1 MTENQQKII
10 SSLIAEFN
18 KRNEKT
24 SSKLGGLIDLD
35 ALDAINQRHRD
46 LTADADR
53 TKKLWEQQRREY
65 IDNLVEQIR
74 DEIGH
79 RLCVN
84 RGDIATDGDG
94 WCNSIFIYKH
104 DTHKGLLTDR
114 ALRFNVQL
122 TYEVTFDKIT
132 NKRYEI
138 YDGFILKRYVYPNN
152 EEKYNNEVEFFN
164 CRYTKDALKNLL
176 A

>member
-10 SSLIAEFN
+10 DSLIAEFN
-18 KRNEKT
+18 SRNQKT

-35 ALDAINQRHRD
+35 ALDAINQRHRL
-46 LTADADR
+46 LTADAECSQ
-53 TKKLWEQQRREY
+53 KLWEQQRKEY

-74 DEIGH
+74 EEIGH

-84 RGDIATDGDG
+84 RGDIATESTGYS
-94 WCNSIFIYKH
+94 NAIFIYKH
-104 DTHKGLLTDR
+104 DTHKDFLHEE
-114 ALRFNVQL
+114 ALRFSVTL
-122 TYEVTFDKIT
+122 TYETAFDKIT

-138 YDGFILKRYVYPNN
+138 YNGFILKRYVTPNS
-152 EEKYNNEVEFFN
+152 EHEYKDEVEFFN
-164 CRYTKDALKNLL
+164 CEWTKNALKDLL

>member
-10 SSLIAEFN
+10 DSLVAEFN
-18 KRNEKT
+18 SRNENT

-46 LTADADR
+46 LTADAER
-53 TKKLWEQQRREY
+53 SKELWEQQRIEY

-74 DEIGH
+74 EEIGH

-84 RGDIATDGDG
+84 RGDIATESRG
-94 WCNSIFIYKH
+94 WSHSIFIYEYGTSKYQ
-104 DTHKGLLTDR
+104 LTER
-114 ALRFNVQL
+114 AVKFSVKL
-122 TYEVTFDKIT
+122 TYESVIDKIT

-138 YDGFILKRYVYPNN
+138 YNGFILGRYVTPNS
-152 EEKYNNEVEFFN
+152 EHKYKDEVEFFN
-164 CRYTKDALKNLL
+164 CEWTKNALKDLL

>member
-10 SSLIAEFN
+10 DSLIAEFN
-18 KRNEKT
+18 SRNEKT

-35 ALDAINQRHRD
+35 ALDAINQRHRE

-65 IDNLVEQIR
+65 IDNLVKQIR
-74 DEIGH
+74 DEIGN

-84 RGDIATDGDG
+84 RGDIATEGGG
-94 WCNSIFIYKH
+94 WSHSIFIYKH

-122 TYEVTFDKIT
+122 TYEITFDKIT

-138 YDGFILKRYVYPNN
+138 YDGFILKRYVSPNWEVGYPD
-152 EEKYNNEVEFFN
+152 EVEFFN
-164 CRYTKDALKNLL
+164 CQHTKNALKNLL

>member
-10 SSLIAEFN
+10 DSLIAEFN
-18 KRNEKT
+18 SRNQKT

-46 LTADADR
+46 LTADAEG
-53 TKKLWEQQRREY
+53 TKKLWEQQRRDY

-74 DEIGH
+74 EEIGH
-79 RLCVN
+79 RLCVE
-84 RGDIATDGDG
+84 RGDIATEGSG
-94 WCNSIFIYKH
+94 WSNSIFIYKH
-104 DTHKGLLTDR
+104 GTHKSLLTDR
-114 ALRFNVQL
+114 AVRFSLQL

-138 YDGFILKRYVYPNN
+138 YNGFVLERYVYPNWN
-152 EEKYNNEVEFFN
+152 EKYKDEVEFFN
-164 CRYTKDALKNLL
+164 CRHTKDALKDLL

>member
-10 SSLIAEFN
+10 DSLIAEFN
-18 KRNEKT
+18 SRNEKT

-53 TKKLWEQQRREY
+53 TKKLWEQQRIEY

-74 DEIGH
+74 EEIGH

-84 RGDIATDGDG
+84 RGDIATEGDG
-94 WCNSIFIYKH
+94 WCNAIFIYKH
-104 DTHKGLLTDR
+104 GTHRHLLR
-114 ALRFNVQL
+114 EAALRFTVQL
-122 TYEVTFDKIT
+122 TYEITFDKIT

-138 YDGFILKRYVYPNN
+138 YNGFILKRYVTPNS
-152 EEKYNNEVEFFN
+152 EHEYKDEVEFFN
-164 CRYTKDALKNLL
+164 CKWTKDELKNLL

>member
-18 KRNEKT
+18 SRNEKT

-46 LTADADR
+46 LSADAER
-53 TKKLWEQQRREY
+53 TKNLWEQQRREY

-84 RGDIATDGDG
+84 RGDIATESDG
-94 WCNSIFIYKH
+94 WIDSIFIYKH
-104 DTHKGLLTDR
+104 GTHK
-114 ALRFNVQL
+114 AFLREKAIRFTVQL
-122 TYEVTFDKIT
+122 TYEMSDDRIT

-138 YDGFILKRYVYPNN
+138 YNGLVIERYVAPSW
-152 EEKYNNEVEFFN
+152 EEKYKDEVEFFN
-164 CRYTKDALKNLL
+164 CQYTKNALKDLL
-176 A
+176 S

>member
-10 SSLIAEFN
+10 DSLIAEFN
-18 KRNEKT
+18 SRNQKT

-74 DEIGH
+74 EEIGH
-79 RLCVN
+79 RLCVE
-84 RGDIATDGDG
+84 RGDIATGGTG
-94 WCNSIFIYKH
+94 WSNYIFIYKH
-104 DTHKGLLTDR
+104 GTHKSLLTDR
-114 ALRFNVQL
+114 ALRLNVQL
-122 TYEVTFDKIT
+122 TYEFVIDKIT
-132 NKRYEI
+132 NKSYDI
-138 YDGFILKRYVYPNN
+138 YNGFILKRYVTPNS
-152 EEKYNNEVEFFN
+152 EEKYKDEVEFFN
-164 CRYTKDALKNLL
+164 CRHTKDALKNLL

>member
-10 SSLIAEFN
+10 DSLIAEFN
-18 KRNEKT
+18 SRNQKT

-46 LTADADR
+46 LTDDAER

-74 DEIGH
+74 EEIGH
-79 RLCVN
+79 RLCVD
-84 RGDIATDGDG
+84 RGDIATGGNG
-94 WCNSIFIYKH
+94 WSDSIFIYNYGTSKYQ
-104 DTHKGLLTDR
+104 LTER
-114 ALRFNVQL
+114 AVRFNVAL
-122 TYEVTFDKIT
+122 TYEIVSDKIT
-132 NKRYEI
+132 NKRYEMFN
-138 YDGFILKRYVYPNN
+138 GFILKRYVTPDSQT
-152 EEKYNNEVEFFN
+152 KYKDEVEFFN
-164 CRYTKDALKNLL
+164 CKWTKEALKNLL

>member
-10 SSLIAEFN
+10 DSLIAEFN
-18 KRNEKT
+18 SRNEKT
-24 SSKLGGLIDLD
+24 ISKSGFLIDLEEI
-35 ALDAINQRHRD
+35 DAINQRHRD
-46 LTADADR
+46 LTADAEG

-84 RGDIATDGDG
+84 RGDIATGDNG
-94 WCNSIFIYKH
+94 FNNHIFIYKQETKKH
-104 DTHKGLLTDR
+104 LLHEQ
-114 ALRFNVQL
+114 ALRFSVGL
-122 TYEVTFDKIT
+122 TYQMFDDSIT
-132 NKRYEI
+132 GRYYQHYTGLI
-138 YDGFILKRYVYPNN
+138 IKRYVMPNSD
-152 EEKYNNEVEFFN
+152 EKYKDEVEFFN
-164 CRYTKDALKNLL
+164 CKWTKNALKDLL

>member
-18 KRNEKT
+18 SRNEKT
-24 SSKLGGLIDLD
+24 SNKLGGLIDLD

-46 LTADADR
+46 LTADAER

-74 DEIGH
+74 EEVGH

-84 RGDIATDGDG
+84 RGDIATEGSG
-94 WCNSIFIYKH
+94 WSNAIFIYKH
-104 DTHKGLLTDR
+104 GTHKSLLTDR
-114 ALRFNVQL
+114 AVRFTVQL
-122 TYEVTFDKIT
+122 TYKTTFDKIT
-132 NKRYEI
+132 NKHYEI
-138 YDGFILKRYVYPNN
+138 YNGFILKRYVSPNWG
-152 EEKYNNEVEFFN
+152 EEYKDEVEFFN
-164 CRYTKDALKNLL
+164 CQYTKNALKDLL

>member
-10 SSLIAEFN
+10 DSLIAEFN
-18 KRNEKT
+18 SRNQKA

-35 ALDAINQRHRD
+35 ALDAFNQRHRE
-46 LTADADR
+46 LTADAER
-53 TKKLWEQQRREY
+53 TKNLWEQQRREY

-84 RGDIATDGDG
+84 RGDIALEDKGF
-94 WCNSIFIYKH
+94 NNRIYIYKH
-104 DTHKGLLTDR
+104 GARKHEIYHEGLNFT
-114 ALRFNVQL
+114 VGL
-122 TYEVTFDKIT
+122 TYEMFDDEIT
-132 NKRYEI
+132 HKYYQNYNGLI
-138 YDGFILKRYVYPNN
+138 IKRYVYPNS
-152 EEKYNNEVEFFN
+152 EEKYNDEVEFFN
-164 CRYTKDALKNLL
+164 CQYTKNALKDLL